1 MKHSHALSFSPKP
14 LFLRSGHRNDGLYI
28 LQKKKLSG
36 YSTILLR
43 TIPELLENCIDLR
56 PSFQSYEASEKLS
69 YKQRQIHK
77 GLELEGTR
85 KKMYDVKSIKLI
97 KKSF

>member
-1 MKHSHALSFSPKP
+1 MTAFT
-14 LFLRSGHRNDGLYI
+14 FY
-28 LQKKKLSG
+28 KKKNFPA
-36 YSTILLR
+36 ILKLR